1 MKTTMTRCA
10 AAVALAMA
18 ATACG
23 TSGTSGTQ
31 ATATVAAPGQAA
43 TIATAM
49 VPAKT
54 AMQLEKLDRGAVAV
68 RGKDGVLVSWRALAT
83 DAPGLAFN
91 VYRDG
96 RKLNAAPIAT
106 STNFTD
112 TTGGTGNYDVR
123 EVANGVEGMASRALA
138 IDGFLTIPLQRPPG
152 GTTADGK
159 EYTYNAND
167 ASVGDLDGDGQYEIV
182 LKWDPSASQDNCCA
196 GFTGNVLLDAYR
208 LDGKLLW
215 RVNLGPNIRAGA
227 HYTQFQVADYDGDG
241 KAEVIVKTADGTRD
255 GAGKVIGDAA
265 ANWVS
270 GSGEI
275 EQGDRTGSRRTED
288 GKLMAGLVG
297 RILKGPEFLSVFEG
311 ATGRVL
317 DTIPYPSRRGENGDS
332 PSADELKARWG
343 DGYANR
349 SDRHLAG
356 TAWLDGRHPSA
367 IFARGYYA
375 RTTIAAVDFSGGK
388 LKQRW
393 YFDSEAS
400 GVPKGYSGQG
410 NHQLGVADLDGDGRH
425 EILYG
430 AMALDEDGKP
440 LWTTG
445 MGHGDAMHVSDLDPI
460 RPGLEKWGVHENM
473 TMSKNVGA
481 AMLDARTGQVLW
493 STPATKD
500 TGRGVAGDIDPR
512 FPGAEAWSAAS
523 PNLYD
528 ARGNVIAP
536 THPRQVNFMVWWD
549 GDLQRELLD
558 GTKVSKWD
566 WRTSQSNVVL
576 DAEGTASNNGTKAN
590 PALSADLFGD
600 WREEIIWRAADN
612 NSLRIYSTPIPTTH
626 KLTTLMH
633 DPQYR
638 AAIAWQNTAYN
649 QPPWPSYYIGEGMPK

>member
-1 MKTTMTRCA
+1 MKTTMTLCA
-10 AAVALAMA
+10 AAVATAMMA
-18 ATACG
+18 ACG
-23 TSGTSGTQ
+23 TTGTQ
-31 ATATVAAPGQAA
+31 PSGSSAAPGSAA

-68 RGKDGVLVSWRALAT
+68 RGSDGTLVSWRALAT

-96 RKLNAAPIAT
+96 KKLNAEPLAT
-106 STNFTD
+106 STSFND
-112 TTGGTGNYDVR
+112 AAGGTGAYEVR
-123 EVANGVEGMASRALA
+123 EVVNGTEGAASKALA
-138 IDGFLTIPLQRPPG
+138 IDGFLTVPLRRPDG
-152 GTTADGK
+152 GKTADGK

-167 ASVGDLDGDGQYEIV
+167 ASVADLDGDGQYEIV

-196 GFTGNVLLDAYR
+196 GFTGNVLLDAYK

-241 KAEVIVKTADGTRD
+241 KAELIVKTADGTRD
-255 GAGKVIGDAA
+255 GTGKTIGDAG

-275 EQGDRTGSRRTED
+275 EQTDRTGSRRTED
-288 GKLMAGLVG
+288 GKLMASFAG
-297 RILKGPEFLSVFEG
+297 RILKGPEYLSVFEG

-317 DTIPYPSRRGENGDS
+317 DTIPYPSKRGDVDKGGDN
-332 PSADELKARWG
+332 PGGDELKARWG
-343 DGYANR
+343 DAYANR
-349 SDRHLAG
+349 SDRYLAG
-356 TAWLDGRHPSA
+356 TAWLDGKRPSA
-367 IFARGYYA
+367 VFARGYYA
-375 RTTIAAVDFSGGK
+375 RTTIAAVDFAGGK

-393 YFDSEAS
+393 YFDSEAA

-410 NHQLGVADLDGDGRH
+410 NHQFSVADVDGDGRH
-425 EILYG
+425 EIVYG
-430 AMALDEDGKP
+430 AMALDDDGKP

-445 MGHGDAMHVSDLDPI
+445 MGHGDAMHVGDLDPA

-473 TMSKNVGA
+473 AMARNRGA
-481 AMLDARTGQVLW
+481 AMVDARTGEVLW
-493 STPATKD
+493 STAAAKD
-500 TGRGVAGDIDPR
+500 TGRGATGDIDPR

-523 PNLYD
+523 PNLFD
-528 ARGNVIAP
+528 AKGNVIAQARP
-536 THPRQVNFMVWWD
+536 GQMNFMAWWD

-558 GTKVSKWD
+558 GTKISKWNWQAGRAD
-566 WRTSQSNVVL
+566 VLL
-576 DAEGTASNNGTKAN
+576 DAQGAASNNGTKSN
-590 PALSADLFGD
+590 PALSVDLFGD
-600 WREEIIWRAADN
+600 WREEVIWRAADN
-612 NSLRIYSTPIPTTH
+612 NSLRIYSTAIPTTH

>member
-10 AAVALAMA
+10 AAVALAAMA
-18 ATACG
+18 AGCG
-23 TSGTSGTQ
+23 TGKL
-31 ATATVAAPGQAA
+31 AAHPEAA

-49 VPAKT
+49 APAKT

-68 RGKDGVLVSWRALAT
+68 RGKAGTLVSWRALAS

-96 RKLNAAPIAT
+96 TKLNAEPIAT
-106 STNFTD
+106 STNFND
-112 TTGGTGNYDVR
+112 KAAGAGGYEVR
-123 EVANGVEGMASRALA
+123 EVRNGAEGAASKALA
-138 IDGFLTIPLQRPPG
+138 IDGYLTVPLQRPAG
-152 GTTADGK
+152 GTTADDK
-159 EYTYNAND
+159 AYTYNAND
-167 ASVGDLDGDGQYEIV
+167 ASVADLDGDGRYEIV
-182 LKWDPSASQDNCCA
+182 LKWDPSESKDNCCA

-208 LDGKLLW
+208 LDGTLLW

-241 KAEVIVKTADGTRD
+241 KAELVVKTADGTLD
-255 GAGKVIGDAA
+255 GAGKVIGDAR

-275 EQGDRTGSRRTED
+275 EQTDRTGARRTDD
-288 GKLMAGLVG
+288 GKLMAGFMG
-297 RILKGPEFLSVFEG
+297 RILKGPEYLSVFEG

-317 DTIPYPSRRGENGDS
+317 DTIPYPSNRGEDGDN
-332 PSADELKARWG
+332 PSGDELKARWG
-343 DGYANR
+343 DAYANR
-349 SDRHLAG
+349 SDRYLAG
-356 TAWLDGRHPSA
+356 TAWLDGKRPSA

-375 RTTIAAVDFSGGK
+375 RTTIAAVDFAGGK

-393 YFDSEAS
+393 YFDSEAA

-410 NHQLGVADLDGDGRH
+410 NHQLSVADLDGDGRH

-430 AMALDEDGKP
+430 AMALDDDGKP

-445 MGHGDAMHVSDLDPI
+445 MGHGDAMHVGDLDPA

-473 TMSKNVGA
+473 AMAQGRGA
-481 AMLDARTGQVLW
+481 AMVDARSGEVLW

-500 TGRGVAGDIDPR
+500 TGRGAAGDIDPR
-512 FPGAEAWSAAS
+512 FPGDEAWSFAS
-523 PNLYD
+523 PNLFD
-528 ARGNVIAP
+528 AKGNVIAP
-536 THPRQVNFMVWWD
+536 ARPQQANFMVWWD

-558 GTKVSKWD
+558 GTRVFKWN
-566 WRTSQSNVVL
+566 WQSSQSDLLL
-576 DAEGTASNNGTKAN
+576 DAEGAASNNGTKAN

-600 WREEIIWRAADN
+600 WREEVIWRAADN
-612 NSLRIYSTPIPTTH
+612 NSLRIYSTDIPTTH

-649 QPPWPSYYIGEGMPK
+649 QPPWPSYYIGEGMPKAK